1 MIKGEFTINYFFG
14 RIFFAFVIGEDKRES
29 NRSVIKQRRNRVSNF
44 LLVTLLMAILVSL
57 SVTFYQVYAYLFP
70 NLPRIDTF

>member
-29 NRSVIKQRRNRVSNF
+29 NRSVIRQRRNRVSNF
-44 LLVTLLMAILVSL
+44 LFVILIMTLLL
-57 SVTFYQVYAYLFP
+57 SVSMTFYQVYAYLFP